1 MQTLS
6 SQPHLTPGPRAA
18 AAVFLAGVCA
28 FLQLYCTQ
36 PLLPLFTSIFHVTK
50 ASAGLTV
57 SAATIAVAISAPFF
71 GALTERLARRRVILA
86 SILGMAIPTLLAATA
101 TSLAQL
107 IVWRFLQGV
116 MVPGIVA
123 VLVTY
128 IGEEWPPHRVPFIM
142 SLYVSGTALGG
153 FLGRLTAG
161 LLADWFSWRASFLA
175 LGLAS
180 FAGAAAVA
188 AWLPHGR
195 PRPVSASVG
204 TGGSDP
210 LVKGTGFSPYKQN
223 PETARALAPEGTRVH
238 QVRALFRLPRLVA
251 TFAVGFN
258 VLFSLVAVFTW
269 ITFHLAAPPFSL
281 STAALSSLF
290 FVYLVGLLV
299 TPVAGYLITRTG
311 LRTGIAA
318 AMLLSM
324 LGVVLTLA
332 PSLPIVIL
340 GLALV
345 CSGVFIAQ
353 TASQSFLRIATPPES
368 RVTGAGIYMSF
379 YYLGGTAGGVVPS
392 IFWSIGKWPACVAFI
407 LCAQSIALAIAL
419 FQLARSQTHPIH
431 PGIDVIGPK
440 FGLLHPHHHKPAP
453 QPAPGESNRLGKLI
467 FGTLSFLSCPVHHGA
482 CPTGNPSQY
491 MT

>member
-1 MQTLS
+1 LQAPS
-6 SQPHLTPGPRAA
+6 SQPHPAPGRRAA

-36 PLLPLFTSIFHVTK
+36 PLLPLFTRIFHVTK

-57 SAATIAVAISAPFF
+57 SAATIAVALSAPFF

-101 TSLAQL
+101 TSLTQL

-116 MVPGIVA
+116 MVPGVVA

-128 IGEEWPPHRVPFIM
+128 KGEEWPTQRVPFIM

-153 FLGRLTAG
+153 FLGRFTAG
-161 LLADWFSWRASFLA
+161 ILADWFSWRVSFLA

-195 PRPVSASVG
+195 PRPHDS
-204 TGGSDP
+204 GSKP
-210 LVKGTGFSPYKQN
+210 ILVVQ
-223 PETARALAPEGTRVH
+223 L
-238 QVRALFRLPRLVA
+238 RALFHLPRLVA

-311 LRTGIAA
+311 LRAGIAA
-318 AMLLSM
+318 GMLLSM
-324 LGVVLTLA
+324 LGVLLTLA
-332 PSLPIVIL
+332 PSLIVVIL

-345 CSGVFIAQ
+345 SSGVFVAQ
-353 TASQSFLRIATPPES
+353 TASQSFLRVATPLHA
-368 RVTGAGIYMSF
+368 RVTGAGLYMTC
-379 YYLGGTAGGVVPS
+379 YYLGGTAAGVVPA
-392 IFWSIGKWPACVAFI
+392 IFWSIGKWAACVAFI
-407 LCAQSIALAIAL
+407 LFAQSVALTIALIGW
-419 FQLARSQTHPIH
+419 RTRPSQPNPNST
-431 PGIDVIGPK
+431 
-440 FGLLHPHHHKPAP
+440 FP
-453 QPAPGESNRLGKLI
+453 QPTNLE
-467 FGTLSFLSCPVHHGA
+467 
-482 CPTGNPSQY
+482 
-491 MT
+491 